1 MYSIF
6 HFWKSLVDAKIKFHT
21 VDNLDKFPFQ
31 KNMFSCESKGLFPDF
46 AIKLN
51 KINPNFLGGELL
63 ELKDS
68 KAYNVSSFNSTIPT
82 GKKNIKD
89 IISSESSSI
98 FRQMKEAGDD
108 VYSLEERD
116 VYYLV
121 RGKRKEHQKVCLVHG
136 SFFETIPAKK
146 LIGEAFSKVL
156 DEAGGS
162 EIDENTKDKLKE
174 IFSKQDSFSSVRN
187 IDNASVNIRFRVMT
201 EVKPEGNILNP
212 TQYPEISDNTL
223 NLLCPFYSEDEKQ
236 NLISKMELAFGVEQ
250 MKDIK
255 VFPLKHPLNG
265 WFLVFQTNL

>member
-6 HFWKSLVDAKIKFHT
+6 HFWKSLVDTKLKFNK

-31 KNMFSCESKGLFPDF
+31 KSMFSCENKGLFPDF

-51 KINPNFLGGELL
+51 KNNPNFSGGELL

-89 IISSESSSI
+89 IVLSPNSKI
-98 FRQMKEAGDD
+98 FKQMTASGDD
-108 VYSLEERD
+108 IFSLEIRD

-121 RGKRKEHQKVCLVHG
+121 RGKKNHNQKICLVYG
-136 SFFETIPAKK
+136 SFFETIPAKQ
-146 LIGEAFSKVL
+146 LIGEAFSQVL
-156 DEAGGS
+156 DEAGAN
-162 EIDENTKDKLKE
+162 EIDEDTKNKLKE

-187 IDNASVNIRFRVMT
+187 IEKASVNLRFRVMT
-201 EVKPEGNILNP
+201 EVKLEANILNS

-223 NLLCPFYSEDEKQ
+223 NLVYPFYSDDEKQ
-236 NLISKMELAFGVEQ
+236 SLMSKMELAIGARQ
-250 MKDIK
+250 MNEIK
-255 VFPLKHPLNG
+255 VFPIKHPLNG

>member
-6 HFWKSLVDAKIKFHT
+6 HFWKSLVDTKSKFNK
-21 VDNLDKFPFQ
+21 VDFLDKFPFQ
-31 KNMFSCESKGLFPDF
+31 KDMFSCENKGLFPDF

-51 KINPNFLGGELL
+51 KDNSIFSGGELL

-82 GKKNIKD
+82 GNKNIKD
-89 IISSESSSI
+89 IAPSENNTI
-98 FRQMKEAGDD
+98 FKQMKNAGDD
-108 VYSLEERD
+108 VYSLEVRD

-121 RGKRKEHQKVCLVHG
+121 RGKRSKNQKICLVYG
-136 SFFETIPAKK
+136 SFFETIPAKQ

-156 DEAGGS
+156 DEAGGT

-174 IFSKQDSFSSVRN
+174 IFSRQDSFSSVRN
-187 IDNASVNIRFRVMT
+187 IDKASVNIRFRVMT
-201 EVKPEGNILNP
+201 EVKPEGNILNSN
-212 TQYPEISDNTL
+212 QYPEILDDTL

-236 NLISKMELAFGVEQ
+236 SLISKMELAFGKEQ
-250 MKDIK
+250 MREIK
-255 VFPLKHPLNG
+255 IFPIKHPLNG

>member
-6 HFWKSLVDAKIKFHT
+6 HFWKSLVETKSKFT
-21 VDNLDKFPFQ
+21 KVDNLDTFPFQ
-31 KNMFSCESKGLFPDF
+31 REMFSCENKGLFPDF

-51 KINPNFLGGELL
+51 KNNTNFTGGELL

-82 GKKNIKD
+82 GKKKIID
-89 IISSESSSI
+89 IAPSENSTI
-98 FRQMKEAGDD
+98 FKQMQESGDD
-108 VYSLEERD
+108 VFSLAERD

-121 RGKRKEHQKVCLVHG
+121 RGRRKENQKICLVYG
-136 SFFETIPAKK
+136 SFFETIPAEQ

-156 DEAGGS
+156 EESGDTG
-162 EIDENTKDKLKE
+162 IDEITKEKLKE
-174 IFSKQDSFSSVRN
+174 IFSKQDSFSKVRN

-201 EVKPEGNILNP
+201 EVNSEANILNSNH
-212 TQYPEISDNTL
+212 YPEILDNTL

-236 NLISKMELAFGVEQ
+236 NLMSKMELAIGKNQ
-250 MKDIK
+250 MKEIK
-255 VFPLKHPLNG
+255 IFPIKHPLNG

>member
-6 HFWKSLVDAKIKFHT
+6 HFWKSLFENKNNFLEIPK
-21 VDNLDKFPFQ
+21 LDDFPFQ
-31 KNMFSCESKGLFPDF
+31 EDIFSCKNSGSFPDF
-46 AIKLN
+46 AIRLN
-51 KINPNFLGGELL
+51 KQNQDFTGGELI

-68 KAYNVSSFNSTIPT
+68 QDYRVSSFNSTIPT

-89 IISSESSSI
+89 IVLSKNSKI
-98 FRQMKEAGDD
+98 FKQMAEAGDD
-108 VYSLEERD
+108 IFSLEIRD

-121 RGKRKEHQKVCLVHG
+121 RGKKNSNQKVCLVYG
-136 SFFETIPAKK
+136 SFFETIPAKQ

-156 DEAGGS
+156 DEVGGV

-187 IDNASVNIRFRVMT
+187 IDKASVNIRFRVMT

-212 TQYPEISDNTL
+212 NQYPEISDNTL
-223 NLLCPFYSEDEKQ
+223 NLLCPFYSEEEKQ
-236 NLISKMELAFGVEQ
+236 NLISKMEIAIGAEQ